1 MKALAEYAMRGR
13 MQATA
18 ISSLFAVLSLILP
31 PLSYISGAVVA
42 LVTMRQGVS
51 QGAFVAFVAVLV
63 LAVISMV
70 STGNIIVAVVFGV
83 VVWLPVWLLAIVL
96 RQTVSL
102 PITLAVATLICCVA
116 VFAFHLSI
124 GNTVEWWQNVLDKV
138 LAEVFTQPGVNAADV
153 EMMRT
158 TASQYMT
165 GLMASAFFISM
176 VLSVF
181 LARWWQAILY
191 NPGGFKLEF
200 LQFRVERSIAILGA
214 LIMIWAMLTP
224 VPGSLA
230 SDLSVVI
237 SIYASVAGI
246 ALIHHWVAATEAH
259 KAWIILL
266 YLLLFFIA
274 PQILVLL
281 AIIGFADAW
290 LNIRRYYENKA
301 T

>member
-1 MKALAEYAMRGR
+1 MRGR
-13 MQATA
+13 MQASA

-42 LVTMRQGVS
+42 LVTLRQGVP

-70 STGNIIVAVVFGV
+70 STGNILVAGVFGV
-83 VVWLPVWLLAIVL
+83 VVWLPVLILAVVL

-102 PITLAVATLICCVA
+102 PITLAVAALICGVA
-116 VFAFHLSI
+116 VFAFHLMI
-124 GNTVEWWQNVLDKV
+124 GNTVEWWQNILDKV
-138 LAEVFTQPGVNAADV
+138 LAEVFKQPGINAADV
-153 EMMRT
+153 EMMRSA
-158 TASQYMT
+158 ASQYMT

-181 LARWWQAILY
+181 LARWWQATLY

-200 LQFRVERSIAILGA
+200 LQFRVDRSIAILGA
-214 LIMIWAMLTP
+214 LIMIWAMINP
-224 VPGSLA
+224 VPGNLA
-230 SDLSVVI
+230 SDLSIVI

-246 ALIHHWVAATEAH
+246 ALIHHWVDATEAH

-266 YLLLFFIA
+266 YLLLLFIA

-290 LNIRRYYENKA
+290 LNIRRFYENKA

>member
-13 MQATA
+13 VQASA

-42 LVTMRQGVS
+42 LVTLRQGVS

-63 LAVISMV
+63 LSILSMV
-70 STGNIIVAVVFGV
+70 STGNILIAAVFGA

-102 PITLAVATLICCVA
+102 PITLAVATLICGVA
-116 VFAFHLSI
+116 VLAFHLFI
-124 GNTVEWWQNVLDKV
+124 GNTVEWWQGVLDKV
-138 LAEVFTQPGVNAADV
+138 LAEAFTQPGVNAADV
-153 EMMRT
+153 EMMRSA
-158 TASQYMT
+158 ASQYMT

-181 LARWWQAILY
+181 LARWWQATLY

-200 LQFRVERSIAILGA
+200 LQFRVDKSIAILGA
-214 LIMIWAMLTP
+214 LIMVWALLNP

-230 SDLSVVI
+230 SDLSIVI
-237 SIYASVAGI
+237 SLYASVAGV
-246 ALIHHWVAATEAH
+246 ALIHHWVAVTEAH

-266 YLLLFFIA
+266 YLLLVFIA

-290 LNIRRYYENKA
+290 LNIRRFYENKA